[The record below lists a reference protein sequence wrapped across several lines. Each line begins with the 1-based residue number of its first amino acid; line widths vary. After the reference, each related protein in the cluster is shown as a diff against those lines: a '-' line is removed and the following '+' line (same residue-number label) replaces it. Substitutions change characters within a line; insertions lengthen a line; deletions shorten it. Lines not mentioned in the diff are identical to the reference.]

1 MLPVFIVASMVVLAA
16 STIMAVFT
24 NSLIIAVNIMD
35 KIQGKSLGPS
45 DLIVVTLCISNIIF
59 QFIMLV
65 NDYVSFLET
74 DLYFSDAVYVIFTVM
89 LILPVYSS
97 FWFTVCLSINY
108 YLQIIIFSHPFLIRL
123 KIGVSQL
130 VPQLLVASV
139 FIAMVTGVPAV
150 WNFYRDSSGL
160 NMSSNMTMEISVPKL
175 NIVYLLPSNLIS
187 CSLPLVLVGIA
198 NGLIIKSLVTHTHK
212 SDRNAKGDLSAR
224 AEGRVRAARTISC
237 LLILYLSFYISEIL
251 MFIDAFPPNSPG
263 FCTCLMVIYS
273 YSPAQSIVLI
283 FGSPK
288 LKQVSLNLLHC
299 TSGTNKEKSKTPKV
313 LFIKLKVKK
322 MKTEHNQAN

>member
-1 MLPVFIVASMVVLAA
+1 MLPVFIVASMAVLGV
-16 STIMAVFT
+16 STVMAVLT
-24 NSLIIAVNIMD
+24 NSLIIAVNIID
-35 KIQGKSLGPS
+35 KIQGKSLSPS
-45 DLIVVTLCISNIIF
+45 DVIIVTLCISNILF

-74 DLYFSDAVYVIFTVM
+74 DLYFSDEVYIIFTVL

-97 FWFTVCLSINY
+97 FWFTVCLSVNY
-108 YLQIIIFSHPFLIRL
+108 YLQIIIFSHPVLIRL
-123 KIGVSQL
+123 KIVVSQF
-130 VPQLLVASV
+130 VPQLLIASV
-139 FIAMVTGVPAV
+139 FMAVVTGVPAA
-150 WNFYRDSSGL
+150 WNFYRDSPEL
-160 NMSSNMTMEISVPKL
+160 NMSSNMTMEITVMKL
-175 NIVYLLPSNLIS
+175 NIIYLLPTNLIS

-212 SDRNAKGDLSAR
+212 SDRNAKGDLNAR

-288 LKQVSLNLLHC
+288 LKQVTLSLLNC
-299 TSGTNKEKSKTPKV
+299 TGGANKEKSKPAKV
-313 LFIKLKVKK
+313 LFIKLRIKK
-322 MKTEHNQAN
+322 MVLEK